1 MCAVDTAVCVVVG
14 TEAYVC
20 DQLPKL
26 PEEPPPHSPSGIPCS
41 CYGRCALVFLCPF
54 DVCDS
59 AGFNCCNNPFYKFS
73 AKSREMTEFTRV
85 LFPVHMY
92 IVLSSFP
99 VLWPELQTCLVV
111 IQISDSCYGRRAF
124 LCPFGVCDSAGG
136 TLLSRGFPLGG
147 DFGRRDDGVVTCS
160 AFISATKPGS

>member
-1 MCAVDTAVCVVVG
+1 MYVIGRDGHPQHWKVQLARECEGRFGKQLLPWKIHTLHYLFVV
-14 TEAYVC
+14 TT
-20 DQLPKL
+20 
-26 PEEPPPHSPSGIPCS
+26 HSSG
-41 CYGRCALVFLCPF
+41 
-54 DVCDS
+54 
-59 AGFNCCNNPFYKFS
+59 

-85 LFPVHMY
+85 LFPVHCT
-92 IVLSSFP
+92 FP
-99 VLWPELQTCLVV
+99 VLWPEHTCLVV